1 MLKDILK
8 DEFELNG
15 KKYRIWEIAPR
26 CGKRYMHMEDD
37 KGIHTLYFNKME
49 LDYKNIEKRFE
60 EALKQINEDYSSSLS
75 ILLL

>member
-37 KGIHTLYFNKME
+37 KVIHTLYFNKME

-60 EALKQINEDYSSSLS
+60 EVLKPINED
-75 ILLL
+75 

>member
-1 MLKDILK
+1 MWKDVLK

-15 KKYRIWEIAPR
+15 KKYRIWEIAPFN
-26 CGKRYMHMEDD
+26 CGKRHKVHMEDD

-60 EALKQINEDYSSSLS
+60 EALKPIDED
-75 ILLL
+75 

>member
-1 MLKDILK
+1 MWKDVLK

-15 KKYRIWEIAPR
+15 KKYSIWEIAPFN
-26 CGKRYMHMEDD
+26 CGKRYKVHMEDD

-60 EALKQINEDYSSSLS
+60 EALKPINEN
-75 ILLL
+75 